1 MESKN
6 DKAQN
11 IENNDDDKSFYLR
24 KNTQLEIYDIRGNK
38 LNISVCENKIKI
50 MKYLGD
56 VNQLDFNLS
65 RVFQNKV
72 QIYLMQIMIILMISV
87 INMIIYMVKILY

>member
-1 MESKN
+1 LSETLREYYNIPKEESLIILNMESKN

-24 KNTQLEIYDIRGNK
+24 KNTKLEIYDIRGNK

-72 QIYLMQIMIILMISV
+72 
-87 INMIIYMVKILY
+87 

>member
-11 IENNDDDKSFYLR
+11 MENNDDDKSFYLR
-24 KNTQLEIYDIRGNK
+24 KNTQLEIYDIRGNI

-72 QIYLMQIMIILMISV
+72 QIYLMQMMIILMIYA
-87 INMIIYMVKILY
+87 MKILMAKI

>member
-11 IENNDDDKSFYLR
+11 MENNDDDKSFYLR

-38 LNISVCENKIKI
+38 LNISS
-50 MKYLGD
+50 L
-56 VNQLDFNLS
+56 
-65 RVFQNKV
+65 
-72 QIYLMQIMIILMISV
+72 
-87 INMIIYMVKILY
+87 

>member
-6 DKAQN
+6 DKDQN
-11 IENNDDDKSFYLR
+11 MENNDDDKSFYLR
-24 KNTQLEIYDIRGNK
+24 KKTQLEIYDIRGNK

-72 QIYLMQIMIILMISV
+72 
-87 INMIIYMVKILY
+87 